1 MCDLD
6 LDANAAQ
13 RLSRWL
19 AEKAHLPNAR
29 PGTLLAGG
37 NANVTRLVESDA
49 GRFIMRQAP
58 KQTVSSKASAGI
70 EREYRLLQAV
80 HGLAPVPRPVAWC
93 NDLDVVG
100 APFAITEFVEG
111 MAISEALPPAYG
123 SDAAVVDA
131 IGEAL
136 IDSIA
141 QVHGIDWSA
150 RLPSD
155 FGRPAGFLQRQ
166 ISRWRAIRAQDTV
179 RELPALEE
187 IAEWLTATTP
197 TDGASRIVHCDYHLD
212 NCLFARNAPSLNAI
226 IDWEMATIGD
236 PMIDVGLLL
245 MFWRRDEVRS
255 VGFSFVQRVTNRPDV
270 VDPRVLADRWS
281 ARTGISSER
290 LDWYRVFAFWR
301 LAAIVEGAYALYR
314 RGEVDTSYARGLERD
329 VPALLAE
336 ASALIG

>member
-1 MCDLD
+1 MRDLEA
-6 LDANAAQ
+6 DASQ

-29 PGTLLAGG
+29 PGALLAGG
-37 NANVTRLVESDA
+37 NANITRLVESDA

-58 KQTVSSKASAGI
+58 AQAVSAKASAGI
-70 EREYRLLQAV
+70 EREYKLLRAV
-80 HGLAPVPRPVAWC
+80 HGSALVPRPVAWC
-93 NDLDVVG
+93 ADLDVVG
-100 APFAITEFVEG
+100 APFSITEFVEG
-111 MAISEALPPAYG
+111 VAISEALPPAYG
-123 SDAAVVDA
+123 ADAAVINA
-131 IGEAL
+131 IGEVL
-136 IDSIA
+136 IDGIA
-141 QVHGIDWSA
+141 DVHGIDWSA

-155 FGRPAGFLQRQ
+155 FGRPADFLQRQ
-166 ISRWRAIRAQDTV
+166 IGRWRDIRGKDTV

-187 IAEWLTATTP
+187 IADWLTATAP
-197 TDGASRIVHCDYHLD
+197 TDGASRIVHCDFHLD

-245 MFWRRDEVRS
+245 MFWKRDEAYS
-255 VGFSFVQRVTNRPDV
+255 IGFSFVQRVTNRPDV

-281 ARTGISSER
+281 ARTGISSEK

-301 LAAIVEGAYALYR
+301 LAAIVEGAYVLYR
-314 RGEVDTSYARGLERD
+314 RGEVDTSYAQGLERD

-336 ASALIG
+336 AGALIG